1 MINAIQINETGT
13 PLSPILKIKNKKS
26 YKYEQVYLYKVLMMN
41 FISSEIF
48 IVEFFQFDTS
58 LGITEKR
65 LEKLKFGTIARDF

>member
-1 MINAIQINETGT
+1 
-13 PLSPILKIKNKKS
+13 
-26 YKYEQVYLYKVLMMN
+26 MN

-65 LEKLKFGTIARDF
+65 LEKLKFGTIARDFWRINMAKKLHKFFVVMRDNRFCG